1 MCGKLLTAESMKS
14 ILETF
19 RNQTLNISTYLW
31 AYIDHVHVNT
41 LKVMIFSAI
50 LVSFIWYLLRFLF
63 YIYKY
68 IHI

>member
-1 MCGKLLTAESMKS
+1 MKS

-19 RNQTLNISTYLW
+19 RNQTLNISTYFG